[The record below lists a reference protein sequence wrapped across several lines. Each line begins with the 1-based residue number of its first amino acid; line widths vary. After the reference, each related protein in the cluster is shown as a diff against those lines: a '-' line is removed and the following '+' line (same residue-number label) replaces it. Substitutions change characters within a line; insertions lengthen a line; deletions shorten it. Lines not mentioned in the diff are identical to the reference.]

1 MHRQLAARR
10 YCARA
15 IFDNVSPSCT
25 IILVSKAKP
34 ERSSGSTSCVP
45 AATRLGSLK
54 PGFAANSSC
63 QRAPRPKC
71 SSAKLHN
78 ESPGFT
84 ITVCA
89 RTTGATTEG
98 ATGTGAISDA
108 VGGVKVLRKRLKR
121 GAAGTVFG
129 ADGLIIGT
137 EGAATTGCGAGGF
150 GTGAISEMT
159 GAVKVGRS
167 MLNRGAAGAAPGFN
181 G

>member
-1 MHRQLAARR
+1 MPRQWAARR
-10 YCARA
+10 YRARA

-25 IILVSKAKP
+25 IFLVDKVRA
-34 ERSSGSTSCVP
+34 ERPSGSTCCVP

-63 QRAPRPKC
+63 RRAPRPKC

-98 ATGTGAISDA
+98 ATGTGATSDA
-108 VGGVKVLRKRLKR
+108 VGGVKVLRKTLKC
-121 GAAGTVFG
+121 GAAGTHFG
-129 ADGLIIGT
+129 ADGLTIGT
-137 EGAATTGCGAGGF
+137 EGATTTGCGAVGF
-150 GTGAISEMT
+150 
-159 GAVKVGRS
+159 
-167 MLNRGAAGAAPGFN
+167 
-181 G
+181 